1 MSIRPIDFNGMIQNS
16 QEVGTV
22 RQHEEARPMVEQQTI
37 AVQAEQT
44 VEEQLNS
51 VNEYEN
57 AESGEDKMD
66 AKDGSGNEYQ
76 NRRNGKRKKRPG
88 EKPQD
93 RVIMKGQPERFDIT
107 I

>member
-16 QEVGTV
+16 QEVGNV
-22 RQHEEARPMVEQQTI
+22 RTHEEQHPVVEQQTI
-37 AVQAEQT
+37 AVQSDQT

-57 AESGEDKMD
+57 AESEADKMD
-66 AKDGSGNEYQ
+66 ARDSSGNEYQ
-76 NRRNGKRKKRPG
+76 DNRKKG
-88 EKPQD
+88 KKKKIVEIKED
-93 RVIMKGQPERFDIT
+93 RVIRKGEPQPFDIT